1 MGSRGS
7 RPAHDPAAW
16 ESSGEKHSQRAAMT
30 LRSLLLL
37 SSQAVLFVWVF
48 FFSSIIARSFYDV
61 KLVISCFSQTLWLC

>member
-48 FFSSIIARSFYDV
+48 FFQFNNSKKF
-61 KLVISCFSQTLWLC
+61 L